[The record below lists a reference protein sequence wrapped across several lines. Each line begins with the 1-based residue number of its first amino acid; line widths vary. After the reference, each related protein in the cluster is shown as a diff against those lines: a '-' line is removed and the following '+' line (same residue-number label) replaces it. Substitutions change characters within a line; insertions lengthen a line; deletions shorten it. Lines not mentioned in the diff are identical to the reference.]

1 MIFIRRILFGLGSN
15 SMYNLL
21 GLFLLKFETQR
32 ERNRKRKN
40 PLQTQKKKTRG
51 KYVIA
56 GKEAL

>member
-40 PLQTQKKKTRG
+40 PLQTQKKNRG